1 LMTKPNPLD
10 RLKAV
15 KQKADIETDHR
26 ANYQATLS
34 KFKHLYGWTDTD
46 CREYSDAVRVIMNGS
61 DDEVMALYTAGV
73 FANADE
79 ARQSAREF
87 WQHNAG
93 NRVK

>member
-1 LMTKPNPLD
+1 MSGAMAALE
-10 RLKAV
+10 RLQAKR
-15 KQKADIETDHR
+15 KQTDNHR

-34 KFKHLYGWTDTD
+34 KFKQLYEWTDTD
-46 CREYSDAVRVIMNGS
+46 CREYSDSVRVIMNGS
-61 DDEVMALYTAGV
+61 DDEVMALYPQGV
-73 FANADE
+73 FANADD